1 MVPLCAF
8 NFCSRSV
15 SFSYFSFTSS
25 SFFFFYLT
33 LRMNSLEEKKLAVLT
48 EISENSRT
56 LFAMARSA
64 SARAERDYAWK
75 TVCDFAHTVGLTAS
89 VFDGA

>member
-1 MVPLCAF
+1 MRLIFVPVQCRFHIFLLLLLL
-8 NFCSRSV
+8 
-15 SFSYFSFTSS
+15 
-25 SFFFFYLT
+25 SFFLYLT

-64 SARAERDYAWK
+64 SARAERDDAWK